1 MVVLSLSMAIAL
13 NTTMYS
19 MLDAMLHPRLDIVH
33 PEQIWWVKM
42 FGDNHWKV
50 DEATRARAVSDG
62 LRSATSSTSYQLGF
76 GTRQLVEY
84 GSVTREA
91 DEAIV
96 APNFF
101 DFIGARPRFGRLFLP
116 GDSLSEI
123 AVVIRESMAREM
135 FIDPLRAV
143 GRTVLLNKEPHVI
156 IGVASD
162 FARFPGERRPD
173 VWMLGR
179 SIAPRSMFVR
189 LVRLRA
195 GVTRQQ
201 AESELAAIASHL
213 DQEGGYAPGEVAF
226 RVVAAAPPQ
235 FQLKG
240 FHQGMVFSVLAV
252 LLVACANL
260 ANIQLAR
267 GIARRRELALRSALG
282 ATRGRLVRL
291 LLLESALLGA
301 AGLALGLVLTYWGA
315 QTLRASIPK
324 AIGEM
329 IVEPQWSWRVLLA
342 ALVATSLCI
351 VLIGLLPAL
360 TVSRL
365 DPAELIKSGHG
376 TGATRGNR
384 RRYGILV
391 AFEIGLALALLSG
404 ATVTV
409 RTALIVSGIGM
420 GFDPKPVAVG
430 YINYLGDSGRKVAT
444 GAVLQMLS
452 DRLAHVDGVSQATVS
467 TYRWLREGRLTYTD
481 GTGTHEYEQRAYGV
495 TVVTSSYMK
504 VFGFPILAGRDFAA
518 GVPDEG
524 EIIVDKQTAQEVWGS
539 ANPVGQQVK
548 LGAARTDAPYF
559 WVIGVIGEDPRFNSQ
574 GFSPQA
580 GRSRRLRGIYYLP
593 SRRDSSTYGKGSVGF
608 AFSARAASGDATR
621 LPLDIRNAMRGSG
634 DARVQNVQT
643 VDNYYGYSSARA
655 SLRFI
660 AWLFSLFGVF
670 GVGLAAFGVYG
681 VVAHSVAERRREMG
695 VRLAMG
701 ANAAHIL
708 HALLRENVAVA
719 LWGIAFGLLATKYG
733 VQLLDAFAWPGD
745 LYNPLLFAAT
755 GLAMFVTVV
764 LSAWVPARR
773 ATRIDPAESL
783 RPE

>member
-1 MVVLSLSMAIAL
+1 MVVLSLALAIAL

-19 MLDAMLHPRLDIVH
+19 MLDAMLHPRLDMVR
-33 PEQIWWVKM
+33 PEEIWWVKM
-42 FGDNHWKV
+42 FGDYRWKV
-50 DEATRARAVSDG
+50 DDASRARAVSEG
-62 LRSATSSTSYQLGF
+62 LRSAYASTTYLSGF
-76 GTRQLVEY
+76 GTRQLVEF

-91 DEAIV
+91 DEALV
-96 APNFF
+96 SPNYF

-116 GDSLSEI
+116 SDSLSEI
-123 AVVIRESMAREM
+123 AVVIRESMAREL
-135 FIDPLRAV
+135 FLDPSKAV
-143 GRTVLLNKEPHVI
+143 GQTVLLNKEPHVI
-156 IGVASD
+156 IGVVSD
-162 FARFPGERRPD
+162 YAKFPGERPPD

-179 SIAPRSMFVR
+179 GIYPRAMFVR
-189 LVRLRA
+189 LVRLKP

-201 AESELAAIASHL
+201 AESELAAVATHL
-213 DQEGGYAPGEVAF
+213 DQDGGYAPGEIAF
-226 RVVAAAPPQ
+226 RFIAAAKPQ

-240 FHQGMVFSVLAV
+240 FHQAMIFSVFSV

-267 GIARRRELALRSALG
+267 GIGRRRELALRSALG
-282 ATRGRLVRL
+282 ATRGRLVKL

-315 QTLRASIPK
+315 HALRASIPK

-342 ALVATSLCI
+342 ALGATSLCI

-376 TGATRGNR
+376 TGATHRNR

-391 AFEIGLALALLSG
+391 AFEIGLALALLSS

-409 RTALIVSGIGM
+409 RSALIVSGIGM
-420 GFDPKPVAVG
+420 GFDPKPIAIG
-430 YINYLGDSGRKVAT
+430 YINYHGDSGRKVAT
-444 GAVLQMLS
+444 GAVLQMLA
-452 DRLAHVDGVSQATVS
+452 DRLAHVDGVSQGTVS
-467 TYRWLREGRLTYTD
+467 TYKGLQEGTLTYTD
-481 GTGTHEYEQRAYGV
+481 GTGTHEYEQRSYGV
-495 TVVTSSYMK
+495 NVVTSSYMK
-504 VFGFPILAGRDFAA
+504 VFGYPILMGRDFAA
-518 GVPDEG
+518 GEQDEG
-524 EIIVDKQTAQEVWGS
+524 LIIVDKPTAQELWGS

-548 LGAARTDAPYF
+548 LGAGRTNAPYLR
-559 WVIGVIGEDPRFNSQ
+559 VIGVVGEDPRFNSQ

-580 GRSRRLRGIYYLP
+580 GRSRRLGGIYYLP
-593 SRRDSSTYGKGSVGF
+593 SQKDSSTYGKGSIGF
-608 AFSARAASGDATR
+608 RFTARAASGDATR
-621 LPLDIRNAMRGSG
+621 LPVDIRNGMRGSG
-634 DARVQNVQT
+634 DVRVQYVQT
-643 VDNYYGYSSARA
+643 ADNYFGYSSARA
-655 SLRFI
+655 SLRFV
-660 AWLFSLFGVF
+660 AWLFSLFGVM

-695 VRLAMG
+695 VRLALG
-701 ANAAHIL
+701 ADAAHIL
-708 HALLRENVAVA
+708 HAILRESVVVA
-719 LWGIAFGLLATKYG
+719 LGGIAFGLMASKYG

-745 LYNPLLFAAT
+745 LYNPLIFAAT
-755 GLAMFVTVV
+755 GLAMLATVL

-783 RPE
+783 RSE